1 MLHARMKHGIQCIIV
16 SQTLQMMCTTVYL
29 LLAKPGKRLTEDHYF
44 MRSKTLHRDE
54 DMLQDALKAKVAT
67 FFPAIVCIVLG
78 RSLGTRLTQSESID
92 TAMSVILVWVCVLQI
107 SYYSPSLLSHF
118 KTMDTN
124 NSGKVS
130 SHLLQVNKLPLSHPP
145 YLSLS
150 TSNFQHSQPVAYDT
164 VFIFTLWVV

>member
-1 MLHARMKHGIQCIIV
+1 
-16 SQTLQMMCTTVYL
+16 
-29 LLAKPGKRLTEDHYF
+29 

-130 SHLLQVNKLPLSHPP
+130 SHLLQVNKLPLSHLPSSTYEQLSILP
-145 YLSLS
+145 NSCLWYCIHLHTLGCLIYSQLPGSPHLRVWEQASTTFSCDSHCRRHYLSCVL
-150 TSNFQHSQPVAYDT
+150 A
-164 VFIFTLWVV
+164 

>member
-1 MLHARMKHGIQCIIV
+1 MFISCRFGVTATEAEMNVIWESLLKNKNGTTNFHEFLRQFASRPATTACKTTLPATTHMLLAAIKASMLHARMKHGIQCIIV

-78 RSLGTRLTQSESID
+78 RSLGSRLTQSESID
-92 TAMSVILVWVCVLQI
+92 TV
-107 SYYSPSLLSHF
+107 Y
-118 KTMDTN
+118 T
-124 NSGKVS
+124 G
-130 SHLLQVNKLPLSHPP
+130 
-145 YLSLS
+145 
-150 TSNFQHSQPVAYDT
+150 
-164 VFIFTLWVV
+164 